1 MKPLM
6 ITTAVALALGLST
19 GASADTATINTLVK
33 APSAE
38 MKSPMEFAFAET
50 SDFYQGDYLASSKA
64 DLGNLEESDLYTG
77 QGASEVAA
85 VRWVTDY

>member
-19 GASADTATINTLVK
+19 GASADQATLNTQVMT
-33 APSAE
+33 PSAE
-38 MKSPMEFAFAET
+38 MKAPMEFAFAEA
-50 SDFYQGDYLASSKA
+50 SDFYQGDYVASSKA
-64 DLGNLEESDLYTG
+64 HLSSLEQCDLYTG
-77 QGASEVAA
+77 KGGAEVPS